1 MKIAFPTDDGRTI
14 SAHFGR
20 AQSFVI
26 ATVEG
31 DAEPQFE
38 QRAKAFHGAH
48 EEQGE
53 HGEHEG
59 HDHHGHDHAAMLSP
73 LAGCQVLIAGGM
85 GEAGLQD
92 AQAQGLEVILTG
104 EKQITAALAA
114 YRAGTLTSDPRRIHR
129 HNRSTGGTVKL
140 EL

>member
-1 MKIAFPTDDGRTI
+1 LKIAFPTDDGRTI

-20 AQSFVI
+20 AQSFVV

-31 DAEPQFE
+31 DGEPQLE
-38 QRAKAFHGAH
+38 QRSKDFHG
-48 EEQGE
+48 GE
-53 HGEHEG
+53 GEHEA
-59 HDHHGHDHAAMLSP
+59 HDHHGHDHGGMLSP

-85 GEAGLQD
+85 GDG
-92 AQAQGLEVILTG
+92 AQQAALAQGLEVILTG

-114 YRAGTLTSDPRRIHR
+114 YRAGTLTSDPRRLHR

>member
-20 AQSFVI
+20 AQSFVV

-38 QRAKAFHGAH
+38 QRAKAFHGGEGQHH
-48 EEQGE
+48 EE
-53 HGEHEG
+53 
-59 HDHHGHDHAAMLSP
+59 HDHHSHDHGGMFGP
-73 LAGCQVLIAGGM
+73 ITDCQVLIAGGM
-85 GEAGLQD
+85 GEGALQGAL
-92 AQAQGLEVILTG
+92 AQELEVILTD
-104 EKQITAALAA
+104 EKQIPAALAA
-114 YRAGTLTSDPRRIHR
+114 YRAGTLTSDPRRLHR

>member
-14 SAHFGR
+14 HAHFGR

-26 ATVEG
+26 AMIEG

-38 QRAKAFHGAH
+38 QRTKAFHGQHSEH
-48 EEQGE
+48 E
-53 HGEHEG
+53 EHEG
-59 HDHHGHDHAAMLSP
+59 HDHHGHDHGGMFSP
-73 LAGCQVLIAGGM
+73 IADCHVLIAGGM
-85 GEAGLQD
+85 GEG
-92 AQAQGLEVILTG
+92 AQLGALAQGLEVILTG
-104 EKQITAALAA
+104 EKQINAALDA
-114 YRAGTLTSDPRRIHR
+114 YRAGTLTSDPRRLHR